1 MIQNLF
7 FQETVAEKLQH
18 TVPLSVFD
26 SVSSTNDLLREAAA
40 LGAPEGTVIAARQQ
54 TAGRGRQGRSFFSP
68 PGTGLYLS
76 MLLRPLGSPE
86 QILSLTPMAAV
97 AAAQAIERCTGQH
110 AEIKWVNDLILHG
123 RKICGILAESS
134 YSECRKEPDF
144 VILGIG
150 INLLTPAGGFP
161 PELQAIAGAVYPEGA
176 DAQDAFCSLCAALTD
191 ALLTQYAMLPERAY
205 LAEYKSRLCVLG
217 RRITVCENG
226 AEIPAEALAVDD
238 DLRLLVRYPD
248 GSEQWRSTGEI
259 RIRI

>member
-86 QILSLTPMAAV
+86 QMSSTP
-97 AAAQAIERCTGQH
+97 RTF
-110 AEIKWVNDLILHG
+110 
-123 RKICGILAESS
+123 R
-134 YSECRKEPDF
+134 
-144 VILGIG
+144 
-150 INLLTPAGGFP
+150 
-161 PELQAIAGAVYPEGA
+161 
-176 DAQDAFCSLCAALTD
+176 
-191 ALLTQYAMLPERAY
+191 
-205 LAEYKSRLCVLG
+205 
-217 RRITVCENG
+217 
-226 AEIPAEALAVDD
+226 
-238 DLRLLVRYPD
+238 
-248 GSEQWRSTGEI
+248 
-259 RIRI
+259 